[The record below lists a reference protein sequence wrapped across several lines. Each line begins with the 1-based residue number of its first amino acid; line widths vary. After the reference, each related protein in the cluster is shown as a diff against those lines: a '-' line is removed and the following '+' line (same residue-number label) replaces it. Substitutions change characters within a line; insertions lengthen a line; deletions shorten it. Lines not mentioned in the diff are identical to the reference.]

1 MTIDSTRQT
10 ASEPAGPSVQ
20 RLRKGEL
27 GVVDIAT
34 STMANI
40 GPAFSFY
47 FSFAGI
53 VAVSGIAS
61 PLTVLVAAVAI
72 FLLGNTLSVFSVK
85 MPSTGSFVSF
95 IGRSFGTVPGLT
107 SAVTLIIGYIIG
119 LAGVI
124 AAAGAITALL
134 LKNFLHVTVS
144 WQLLAGVLVAFAF
157 VVMVTGVKAST
168 RVAGVFFLVEM
179 VVLVVVAVILLV
191 RHGGSINLQPFSPSH
206 LSGGLKGLGL
216 GFPLG
221 VFLFIGWENSATLAE
236 ETANPRRSIPRAIF
250 ASVALMT
257 VTYLFISYAS
267 IVGFDDST
275 SAIAKA
281 DIPFVD
287 LANSISGALGVLAV
301 AAGFTS
307 TVSVLIAGANS
318 QTRLL
323 FNAGRERLLPAA
335 LGKVTQ
341 RSQTP
346 MVSYLVFF
354 VVSVAIT
361 FGYGWNK
368 EPLVAFGALATLG
381 SIMIIVI
388 YLVANVG
395 LPVYIFRHARADLNV
410 MRHVI
415 LPLLGA
421 AALVYPLYSLVQ
433 PGQPAPFSYFPLIT
447 LGVVVVAA
455 VYATVLR
462 VTDPGVGDRLGSIIA
477 DH

>member
-1 MTIDSTRQT
+1 MTTDPTRQAT
-10 ASEPAGPSVQ
+10 SEPSHRPVY
-20 RLRKGEL
+20 RLRRGEL
-27 GVVDIAT
+27 GVLDIAT

-72 FLLGNTLSVFSVK
+72 FLLGNTLSVFSVR

-95 IGRSFGTVPGLT
+95 IGRSLGAIPGVA
-107 SAVTLIIGYIIG
+107 SAVTLIVGYVIA

-124 AAAGAITALL
+124 AATGAITALL
-134 LKNFLHVTVS
+134 LKDFLHLTVS
-144 WQLLAGVLVAFAF
+144 WQLLSAVFVVFAF

-168 RVAGVFFLVEM
+168 RVAGAFFLVEM
-179 VVLVVVAVILLV
+179 VVLAIVSVTLLIT
-191 RHGGSINLQPFSPSH
+191 HAGSINLRPFDPANFP
-206 LSGGLKGLGL
+206 GGLKGLGL

-221 VFLFIGWENSATLAE
+221 VFLFVGWENSATLAE
-236 ETANPRRSIPRAIF
+236 ETADPRRSIPRAIF
-250 ASVALMT
+250 ASVALMA
-257 VTYLFISYAS
+257 VTYLVISYTS

-287 LANSISGALGVLAV
+287 LAKSVGGALGVLAI

-307 TVSVLIAGANS
+307 TVSVLIAAANS

-335 LGKVTQ
+335 LGRVTR

-346 MVSYLVFF
+346 LVAYLVFF
-354 VVSVAIT
+354 VVALAIT
-361 FGYGWNK
+361 FGYGWRK
-368 EPLVAFGALATLG
+368 EPLVAFGDLATLG
-381 SIMIIVI
+381 TIMIIVV
-388 YLVANVG
+388 YLVANLG
-395 LPVYIFRHARADLNV
+395 LPVYILRHDRDRLSV
-410 MRHVI
+410 VRHLL

-421 AALVYPLYSLVQ
+421 AALVYPLYSLLQ
-433 PGQPAPFSYFPLIT
+433 PGQEAPFKYFPLIT
-447 LGVVVVAA
+447 LAVLVLAA
-455 VYATVLR
+455 GYATVLR
-462 VTDPGVGDRLGSIIA
+462 LADPGVGDRLGSIIA

>member
-1 MTIDSTRQT
+1 MTTDSTRTT
-10 ASEPAGPSVQ
+10 ANEPAGQPVQ
-20 RLRKGEL
+20 RLRRGEL

-85 MPSTGSFVSF
+85 MPTTGSFVSF
-95 IGRSFGTVPGLT
+95 IGRSLGTIPGLT
-107 SAVTLIIGYIIG
+107 SAVTLIIGYIIA

-124 AAAGAITALL
+124 AATGAITALL
-134 LKNFLHVTVS
+134 LQNFLHITVS
-144 WQLLAGVLVAFAF
+144 WQLLAGIFVAFAF

-168 RVAGVFFLVEM
+168 RVAGAFFLVEM
-179 VVLVVVAVILLV
+179 VVLVVVSITLLIK
-191 RHGGSINLQPFSPSH
+191 HAGSINLQPFNPAH
-206 LSGGLKGLGL
+206 FPGGLKGLGL

-221 VFLFIGWENSATLAE
+221 VFLFVGWENSATLAE

-250 ASVALMT
+250 ASVGLMA
-257 VTYLFISYAS
+257 VTYLFISYSS
-267 IVGFDDST
+267 IVGFNDS
-275 SAIAKA
+275 SDAIARA

-287 LANSISGALGVLAV
+287 LAKSVSGALGVLAI

-307 TVSVLIAGANS
+307 TVSVLIAAANS

-323 FNAGRERLLPAA
+323 FNAGRERLLPPV
-335 LGKVTQ
+335 LGRVTA

-346 MVSYLVFF
+346 LASYLVFF
-354 VVSVAIT
+354 VIAVAIT

-368 EPLVAFGALATLG
+368 EPLTAFGDLATLG
-381 SIMIIVI
+381 TIMIIVV
-388 YLVANVG
+388 YLVATVA
-395 LPVYIFRHARADLNV
+395 LPVYIVRHDRADLNV
-410 MRHVI
+410 VRHVV

-421 AALVYPLYSLVQ
+421 VALVYPLYSLLQ
-433 PGQPAPFSYFPLIT
+433 PGQEAPFSYFPWIT

-455 VYATVLR
+455 IYATVLR
-462 VTDPGVGDRLGSIIA
+462 FTDPGVGDRLGSIIA